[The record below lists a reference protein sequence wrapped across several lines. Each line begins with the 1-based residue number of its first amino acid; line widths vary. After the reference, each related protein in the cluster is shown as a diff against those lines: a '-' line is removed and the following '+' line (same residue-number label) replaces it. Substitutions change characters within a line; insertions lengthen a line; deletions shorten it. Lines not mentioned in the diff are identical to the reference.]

1 MNDSFKAYSMKVF
14 NELNENISKKFDK
27 LESQQ
32 IEKNI
37 NNIFKID
44 EILTETD
51 IKLDKVI
58 NKMISQK
65 LTKDIL
71 EELNYIN

>member
-1 MNDSFKAYSMKVF
+1 MSDSFKTYSMKVF
-14 NELNENISKKFDK
+14 NELNNIIAKKFEK

-37 NNIFKID
+37 NNILKID

-51 IKLDKVI
+51 NKLDKVV
-58 NKMISQK
+58 NRMISLK
-65 LTKDIL
+65 LAKDIL

>member
-1 MNDSFKAYSMKVF
+1 MNDSFKTYSMKVF
-14 NELNENISKKFDK
+14 KELNENILKKFEK

-44 EILTETD
+44 EILTDTD
-51 IKLDKVI
+51 SKLDKVI

-65 LTKDIL
+65 LKKDIL